1 MTFSNVSPITTQS
14 LMGEG
19 MGGGKP
25 QGGGCSWSIFSG
37 IFHQSLLGD
46 MNKRKRGDNY
56 IAKKKTKRKGIFVMT
71 EEDGSKVGEEK
82 PEGLTIS
89 KPEDQIYQKLYLC
102 DYLRELH
109 ETDEKENEP
118 PIEKE
123 SD

>member
-1 MTFSNVSPITTQS
+1 M
-14 LMGEG
+14 
-19 MGGGKP
+19 
-25 QGGGCSWSIFSG
+25 
-37 IFHQSLLGD
+37 
-46 MNKRKRGDNY
+46 
-56 IAKKKTKRKGIFVMT
+56 FVMT
-71 EEDGSKVGEEK
+71 KEGESKVGEEK
-82 PEGLTIS
+82 SEGLTIS

>member
-1 MTFSNVSPITTQS
+1 
-14 LMGEG
+14 
-19 MGGGKP
+19 
-25 QGGGCSWSIFSG
+25 
-37 IFHQSLLGD
+37 

-102 DYLRELH
+102 DYLRELY
-109 ETDEKENEP
+109 EFAEEENEP
-118 PIEKE
+118 LKEKKK
-123 SD
+123 D